1 MTAEYDEPPL
11 DPTPLEHEAYGW
23 VVRFVGGEAGRDDIE
38 ALKRWA
44 ARSPAHAAAFDQA
57 SKTWKA
63 LDAGLSQ
70 PTPKHVVIRLDGAD
84 KAAVPPHG
92 RIGRRAFLGGALA
105 ASAVGAA
112 FLAARPPLGLWPSWA
127 ELAADFR
134 TDVGEQRQVVLAD
147 SVSID
152 MNTRTSIALLSSKGT
167 ADRIEL
173 IGGEALVWAPKTSSP
188 VTVIAADGRTIATD
202 ARFNVRY
209 DDRGVCVTCLQGRV
223 QVERQAAVSP
233 LLAGQQVMYSER
245 GVGAPVIIDSTAVTA
260 WKDGVVIFDATPI
273 AEVVAEVNRYR
284 RGRIILVNATL
295 GRERLNARF
304 RIENIDRVVGQIEQV
319 FGARATIL
327 PGGITLLG

>member
-1 MTAEYDEPPL
+1 
-11 DPTPLEHEAYGW
+11 
-23 VVRFVGGEAGRDDIE
+23 
-38 ALKRWA
+38 
-44 ARSPAHAAAFDQA
+44 
-57 SKTWKA
+57 
-63 LDAGLSQ
+63 
-70 PTPKHVVIRLDGAD
+70 
-84 KAAVPPHG
+84 
-92 RIGRRAFLGGALA
+92 
-105 ASAVGAA
+105 
-112 FLAARPPLGLWPSWA
+112 
-127 ELAADFR
+127 
-134 TDVGEQRQVVLAD
+134 
-147 SVSID
+147 
-152 MNTRTSIALLSSKGT
+152 
-167 ADRIEL
+167 
-173 IGGEALVWAPKTSSP
+173 
-188 VTVIAADGRTIATD
+188 VIAADGRTIATD